1 MRTEIIASGKNNLV
15 SKIFYK
21 NKIYI
26 YKKYLKKSNSAIKY
40 SRYSSETSFI
50 KLLRKKNIKNL
61 PSIFATDS
69 KNQENIF
76 NYINGKKVTKVTKN
90 DISQCIKFIKKINQN
105 TFKKNYINF
114 KMATESCVSIEE
126 HIQTANKRIIMLSKF
141 PKNYGVYKD
150 AKEFVKVKLKKK
162 LNDVQKTILNTFSKT
177 EINKKLRK
185 KDLILSPSDF
195 GFHNTIKKNKKLY
208 FFDFEYAGM
217 DDPVKLISDF
227 ICQPDCQLSKKH
239 ISFFYKNIMKIFPQN
254 LEIKR
259 RLKAVIYIH
268 RIKWCCVIMSE
279 ILNTKYLER
288 RQFAGSSVNVK
299 KCFNKAQTYYNRYLK
314 KADFTNFSY

>member
-1 MRTEIIASGKNNLV
+1 MRSEIIESGKNNLV
-15 SKIFYK
+15 SKIYYK
-21 NKIYI
+21 NRIYI
-26 YKKYLKKSNSAIKY
+26 YKKYLKKSKNGIKY

-76 NYINGKKVTKVTKN
+76 NYINGEKVSKVRKN
-90 DISQCIKFIKKINQN
+90 DILQCIKFIKKINQN
-105 TFKKNYINF
+105 NFKKRDIKF
-114 KMATESCVSIEE
+114 KMATESCISIED

-141 PKNYGVYKD
+141 PKNYGIYKD
-150 AKEFVKVKLKKK
+150 AKSFVKTKLKKK
-162 LNDVQKTILNTFSKT
+162 LNEVKKSILGTFSKK
-177 EINKKLRK
+177 EINKKLQK

-195 GFHNTIKKNKKLY
+195 GFHNAIKKNKKLY

-227 ICQPDCQLSKKH
+227 ICQPDYQLSKKH
-239 ISFFYKNIMKIFPQN
+239 ISFFYKNILKIFPQN
-254 LEIKR
+254 LEIER

-279 ILNTKYLER
+279 VLNKRYLER
-288 RQFAGSSVNVK
+288 RQFASSSINVK
-299 KCFNKAQTYYNRYLK
+299 KCFKKAQTYYNKYLK
-314 KADFTNFSY
+314 KTDLTKFNY